1 MDESPCLAYGGL
13 VFKLWFAGEAGWR
26 HNRVHLLFAAI
37 SLVLVVASPSLGALI
52 TALVVVGSLLLR
64 IALWEFHRTGT
75 RLGLRRVSRNQ
86 P

>member
-1 MDESPCLAYGGL
+1 

-37 SLVLVVASPSLGALI
+37 SLMLVLVSPSLGALV

-64 IALWEFHRTGT
+64 IALWELRRTGT
-75 RLGLRRVSRNQ
+75 RLELSRVSRNQ